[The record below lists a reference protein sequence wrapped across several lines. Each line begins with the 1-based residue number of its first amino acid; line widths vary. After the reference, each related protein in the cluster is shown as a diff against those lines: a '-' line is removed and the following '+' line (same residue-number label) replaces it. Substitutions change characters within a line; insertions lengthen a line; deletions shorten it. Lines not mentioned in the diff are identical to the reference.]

1 MDGYFPF
8 TARCMRQG
16 ASYKWCSLVVFQ
28 KIMACVRLLP
38 IQSIYIKTQAKNI
51 SDQTTE
57 GGPEGKFNEMVAV
70 LIVGMSGLG
79 LSVLHRVHFS
89 VMPLLQQYKSNREKK
104 N

>member
-1 MDGYFPF
+1 M
-8 TARCMRQG
+8 
-16 ASYKWCSLVVFQ
+16 VF
-28 KIMACVRLLP
+28 ISRLP
-38 IQSIYIKTQAKNI
+38 KDNGMCKTQAKNI
-51 SDQTTE
+51 SDLTTE